1 MDRSPEFWIAAQVKE
16 FFTRGWSESQS
27 SVT

>member
-1 MDRSPEFWIAAQVKE
+1 MDRSPEFWIAAQVEE